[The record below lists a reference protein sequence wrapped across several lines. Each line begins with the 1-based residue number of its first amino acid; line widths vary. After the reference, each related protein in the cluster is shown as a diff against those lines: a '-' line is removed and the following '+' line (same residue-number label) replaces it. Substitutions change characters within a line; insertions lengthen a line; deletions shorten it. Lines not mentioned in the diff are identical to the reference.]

1 MPKLGKKSEIL
12 EGRGT
17 AALGPVVKITP
28 NSGLLVALIRFS
40 AKFGFGTV

>member
-1 MPKLGKKSEIL
+1 MPKPGKKSEIL

-17 AALGPVVKITP
+17 AALGPVANP
-28 NSGLLVALIRFS
+28 LLVAFIRFS